1 MTGDRGGRRYTARM
15 SKRVYGK
22 VVGAII
28 GALLLRASPLLGGL
42 IGLLIGH
49 AFDAGW
55 FTQRASAPPR
65 PAAPPRDDP
74 YRVLG
79 VSADADDAQ
88 IDLAYRRMMS
98 QYHPDRLAQA
108 TLEVRTQAEA
118 RARDINAA
126 YDRIRAMRKR
136 RGN

>member
-1 MTGDRGGRRYTARM
+1 M

-22 VVGAII
+22 VIGAIV
-28 GALLLRASPLLGGL
+28 GALLLRANPLFGGL

-49 AFDAGW
+49 AVDTGW
-55 FTQRASAPPR
+55 FKARAPAKP
-65 PAAPPRDDP
+65 PAAPPPDNA
-74 YRVLG
+74 YSILG
-79 VSADADDAQ
+79 VAADADDAQ

-108 TLEVRTQAEA
+108 APELRKQGET
-118 RARDINAA
+118 RAREINAA
-126 YDRIRAMRKR
+126 YDRIRALRKK